1 MKSMSHSFVNS
12 LHHCVFSTKE
22 RRPTI
27 TPELQIR
34 LFQYIGGIAREN
46 KIKLLAAGGI
56 ADHVH
61 LLISMP
67 STISVAKALQL
78 IKGGSSKWIHETF
91 PEHRLFEWQEGY
103 GAFSIGIGD
112 VERTIKYINNQAE
125 HHGKMDFKTEF
136 LAFLKKHGIEYDE
149 RFIFD

>member
-1 MKSMSHSFVNS
+1 MPHSFINQ

-22 RRPTI
+22 RRQLI
-27 TPELQIR
+27 TPELQPR
-34 LFQYIGGIAREN
+34 LFQYIGGISREN
-46 KIKLLAAGGI
+46 KIKLLAAGGV

-61 LLISMP
+61 LLISIP
-67 STISVAKALQL
+67 STISIAKAMQL

-103 GAFSIGIGD
+103 GAFSIGIRD
-112 VERTIKYINNQAE
+112 IERTVNYINNQPK